1 MTFNEQNT
9 IEEYV
14 ISKLSSKW
22 KYIPPDQ
29 LGRDERDVLI
39 EGLLKKSLM
48 RINPEIKMMPE
59 RADEVIYKLRAIL
72 LSVRETG
79 LVCANEEFAKW
90 LQGDKTMPFGENNHL
105 GAHSAGLILFNSE
118 QFTIAEITLSNES
131 NFPPRRRSS
140 APKIVVLTGFSNL
153 SADTM
158 IKTNL

>member
-48 RINPEIKMMPE
+48 RINPEIRLMPE
-59 RADEVIYKLRAIL
+59 RADEVIYKLIIYYKFL
-72 LSVRETG
+72 LSNSSLETN
-79 LVCANEEFAKW
+79 VKSEFLLLA
-90 LQGDKTMPFGENNHL
+90 
-105 GAHSAGLILFNSE
+105 I
-118 QFTIAEITLSNES
+118 I
-131 NFPPRRRSS
+131 
-140 APKIVVLTGFSNL
+140 
-153 SADTM
+153 
-158 IKTNL
+158 